1 MSRGKTHDNQDA
13 VLITRRLHEFLDDYA
28 PNFITS
34 SDHTLKAYEDALAL
48 YFEFLQVKGVTP
60 DTLCRSHLERSWIE
74 DWMVWLRV
82 ERGNSP
88 QTVNN
93 RLSSMRKFLDYL
105 ARKEVSLAYIYAEAK
120 AIERLKVPKR
130 HVEGMSK
137 EAVKA
142 LLAAPDAA
150 TPIGRRDLTFMAT
163 MYGTGARLDELRSLT
178 WGQLHLDA
186 PKPYVTYLGKGDKP
200 RTVYLLPREAR
211 MLRRYAAEALG
222 PNPLPGA
229 LLFPSRTKGGPMTEA
244 AWDKRIKKYAAI
256 AHESCPEVPVGA
268 HAHLLRHSA
277 ATVWLDDGMNVVEV
291 QHLLGHED
299 IRTTM
304 FYIDVKMSSKAD
316 GMSVLESEADKA
328 KDKKWHEPG
337 SKSLTGYVGVRR
349 ER

>member
-142 LLAAPDAA
+142 LLAAPDTA
-150 TPIGRRDLTFMAT
+150 TPIGRRDTRAVKVAVRLAERAPAARGRRPVHRRRGPAVGAVVAEYALEPGHLGGEVRYSRVPLRQRGPDEQQRGGGVDGLGGHELREEPQHLFPGRRARHRNRLS
-163 MYGTGARLDELRSLT
+163 ARL
-178 WGQLHLDA
+178 
-186 PKPYVTYLGKGDKP
+186 
-200 RTVYLLPREAR
+200 
-211 MLRRYAAEALG
+211 
-222 PNPLPGA
+222 
-229 LLFPSRTKGGPMTEA
+229 
-244 AWDKRIKKYAAI
+244 
-256 AHESCPEVPVGA
+256 
-268 HAHLLRHSA
+268 
-277 ATVWLDDGMNVVEV
+277 
-291 QHLLGHED
+291 
-299 IRTTM
+299 
-304 FYIDVKMSSKAD
+304 
-316 GMSVLESEADKA
+316 
-328 KDKKWHEPG
+328 
-337 SKSLTGYVGVRR
+337 
-349 ER
+349 